1 MSLLHADMPI
11 AVHFDF
17 VRSKLLAREEIAF
30 LDVREEHPHALGHPL
45 FAANLPLARI
55 EADAFSKLPRRDVT
69 IVTFDEGGED
79 TTAQRAAMCLIG
91 LGYSNVHVFD
101 QGLIGWRQAGGE
113 VFIDVNVPS
122 KSFGELVE
130 SEVHTPSLSAQEVK
144 ALIDQQADVVIVDA
158 RRFDEYQ
165 TMSIPNAISFPGA
178 ELVLRV
184 PALAPNP
191 QTRVIVNCAGR
202 TRSII
207 GTQSLINAGIPNP
220 VSALR
225 NGTIGWVLAD
235 QTLDKGAAKRF
246 TQVSVESQTSSSHQA
261 RHVADRAGVKRTT
274 LQEVTQWQLQ
284 QTRSTYCFD
293 TRTPEEFAAAHLDG
307 FRSTPGGQLVQETE
321 MVAPV
326 RGGRIV
332 LCDTDGVRANMTAS
346 WLAQMAWDVYVLD
359 GLDATAMQATGPWVA
374 TTPALPAVKLV
385 QVGDLAD
392 AMHDADDIV
401 IVDMGKQAA
410 FIKGHIPGA
419 WHLLRSRIGDDAT
432 HLPAA
437 KRYVLV
443 CADGVVSAFA
453 AAELERELQA
463 NVEVLEGGVAACID
477 AGFPLDSGADQR
489 LSPTLDR
496 YKRPYEGTD
505 NRKEAMQAYLDW
517 EFGLIEQLRR
527 DGTHH
532 FWVLRPTA

>member
-1 MSLLHADMPI
+1 MSSQKLNAPSM
-11 AVHFDF
+11 VEFEF
-17 VRSKLLAREEIAF
+17 VRSRLLAREEIAF

-55 EADAFSKLPRRDVT
+55 EVDAFSKLPRKDVV

-79 TTAQRAAMCLIG
+79 TTAMMAAERLMG
-91 LGYSNVHVFD
+91 FGYSQVHVFT
-101 QGLIGWRQAGGE
+101 QGLTGWKQAGGE

-130 SEVHTPSLSAQEVK
+130 SKVHTPSLSAQEVK
-144 ALIDQQADVVIVDA
+144 ALIDEGADVLIVDA

-165 TMSIPNAISFPGA
+165 TMSIPSAISCPGA

-184 PALAPNP
+184 PELAPNP
-191 QTRVIVNCAGR
+191 NTRVIVNCAGR

-207 GTQSLINAGIPNP
+207 GTQSLINAGIPNQ

-235 QTLDKGAAKRF
+235 QKLDKGAAKRF
-246 TQVSVESQTSSSHQA
+246 TEVSTTTREQSATKA
-261 RHVADRAGVKRTT
+261 RQVADRAGVKRASIQD
-274 LQEVTQWQLQ
+274 LEAWRQ
-284 QTRSTYCFD
+284 QTARTTYFFD
-293 TRTPEEFAAAHLDG
+293 TRTPEEFAAGHLEG

-321 MVAPV
+321 MVAAV
-326 RGGRIV
+326 RGARLV
-332 LCDTDGVRANMTAS
+332 LSDTDGVRANMTAS

-359 GLDATAMQATGPWVA
+359 GESMDDMQETGVWVGS
-374 TTPALPAVKLV
+374 TPDLPDVKMIE
-385 QVGDLAD
+385 VGDLAD
-392 AMHDADDIV
+392 QMNDSSDIV
-401 IVDMGKQAA
+401 VVDLGKQAA
-410 FIKGHIPGA
+410 YIKGHIPGA
-419 WHLLRSRIGDDAT
+419 WHLLRSRIVEDAAR
-432 HLPAA
+432 LPSD

-443 CADGVVSAFA
+443 CADGKLSAFA
-453 AAELERELQA
+453 ANEFQRQVHTD
-463 NVEVLEGGVAACID
+463 VEVLEGGLAAWVA
-477 AGFPLDSGADQR
+477 AGFPLDSGDANC

-496 YKRPYEGTD
+496 YKRPYEGMD

-532 FWVLRPTA
+532 FWVLESSA

>member
-1 MSLLHADMPI
+1 M
-11 AVHFDF
+11 VEFEF
-17 VRSKLLAREEIAF
+17 VRSRLLAREEIAF

-55 EADAFSKLPRRDVT
+55 EVDAFSKLPRKDVV

-79 TTAQRAAMCLIG
+79 TTAMMAAERLMG
-91 LGYSNVHVFD
+91 FGYSQVHVFT
-101 QGLIGWRQAGGE
+101 QGLTGWKQAGGE

-130 SEVHTPSLSAQEVK
+130 SKVHTPSLSAQEVK
-144 ALIDQQADVVIVDA
+144 ALIDEGADVLIVDA

-165 TMSIPNAISFPGA
+165 TMSIPSAISCPGA

-184 PALAPNP
+184 PELAPNP
-191 QTRVIVNCAGR
+191 NTRVIVNCAGR

-207 GTQSLINAGIPNP
+207 GTQSLINAGIPNQ

-235 QTLDKGAAKRF
+235 QKLDKGAAKRF
-246 TQVSVESQTSSSHQA
+246 TEVSTTTREQSATKA
-261 RHVADRAGVKRTT
+261 RQVADRAGVKRASIQD
-274 LQEVTQWQLQ
+274 LEAWRQ
-284 QTRSTYCFD
+284 QTARTTYFFD
-293 TRTPEEFAAAHLDG
+293 TRTPEEFAAGHLEG

-321 MVAPV
+321 MVAAV
-326 RGGRIV
+326 RGARLV
-332 LCDTDGVRANMTAS
+332 LSDTDGVRANMTAS

-359 GLDATAMQATGPWVA
+359 GESMDDMQETGVWVGS
-374 TTPALPAVKLV
+374 TPDLPDVKMIE
-385 QVGDLAD
+385 VGDLAD
-392 AMHDADDIV
+392 QMNDSSDIV
-401 IVDMGKQAA
+401 VVDLGKQAA
-410 FIKGHIPGA
+410 YIKGHIPGA
-419 WHLLRSRIGDDAT
+419 WHLLRSRIVEDAAR
-432 HLPAA
+432 LPPD

-443 CADGVVSAFA
+443 CADGKLSAFA
-453 AAELERELQA
+453 ANEFQRQVHTD
-463 NVEVLEGGVAACID
+463 VEVLEGGLAAWVA
-477 AGFPLDSGADQR
+477 AGFPLDSGDANC

-496 YKRPYEGTD
+496 YKRPYEGMD

-532 FWVLRPTA
+532 FWVLEPSA